1 MSGTVRA
8 ALCLCCLFLLLNVAI
23 TPVAASVEAE
33 IVYRRTGSDGAKRIA
48 LTFDD
53 GPHPRYTPEIL
64 DILAEFGVKATFFA
78 VGSNA
83 SYYPHLILRE
93 EQEGHEI
100 ANHTYHHYH
109 TNKTSAAALQRD
121 IEACAELLLRQT
133 GRRPTLFRP
142 PEGVF
147 NEEMKAFCA
156 ANGYTIVMW
165 SIDTRDWAHTPINEM
180 VKNVKEHARDGAII
194 LMHDFIGKN
203 SPTPAALRQIIP
215 MLQELGFEFVT
226 VSRLLQG

>member
-1 MSGTVRA
+1 MSGAVKGT
-8 ALCLCCLFLLLNVAI
+8 LCLLIALILVLVPFK
-23 TPVAASVEAE
+23 AAAEAE
-33 IVYRRTGSDGAKRIA
+33 IVYRRTGGDGGKRIA

-53 GPHPRYTPEIL
+53 GPHPRYTTEIL
-64 DILAEFGVKATFFA
+64 DILAEFGVKATFFI

-83 SYYPHLILRE
+83 AYYPHLVARE
-93 EQEGHEI
+93 LQEGHEI

-109 TNKTSAAALQRD
+109 TNKTDAVALQRD
-121 IEACAELLLRQT
+121 IEACAELLMRQT
-133 GRRPTLFRP
+133 GTRPTLFRP

-156 ANGYTIVMW
+156 KRGYTIVMW
-165 SIDTRDWAHTPINEM
+165 SIDTRDWAHTPILDI